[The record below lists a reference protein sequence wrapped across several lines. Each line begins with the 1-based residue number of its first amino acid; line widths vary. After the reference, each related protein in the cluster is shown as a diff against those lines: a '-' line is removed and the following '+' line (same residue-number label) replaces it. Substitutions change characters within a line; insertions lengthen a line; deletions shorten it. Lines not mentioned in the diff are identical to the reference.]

1 MTENLVRLSP
11 ELVEAVAGLS
21 AGALATPVVHPL
33 DVIKTRL
40 QIHRSTSSRPINSFR
55 LIRSLLQTEHPLS
68 TFYRGLTPNILGNAS
83 SWAAFFYFKS
93 MIEGQLQSLHTDQSS
108 HPRSLNPADYFL
120 ASGTA
125 GLFTTVVTNP
135 IWVLKTRMLSSD
147 RGTQGAYTS
156 TWAGAKA
163 IIRTEGWRGFYR
175 GLAASC
181 LGVTHGAVQFA
192 VYDPLKRLWQ
202 YHIFSISKTA
212 KDHMREAI
220 PAEKM
225 ETSATLAISGMSKII
240 AGTATYPYQ
249 VLRSRLQSYDSEERF
264 GRGIR
269 GVVTKVWREEGFRG
283 FYRGLGPNVVRVL
296 PATWATFLIYENVRW
311 ALPRWAE
318 KHGMD
323 DKGTL

>member
-1 MTENLVRLSP
+1 MTENHARLSP
-11 ELVEAVAGLS
+11 ELVETIAGLS

-40 QIHRSTSSRPINSFR
+40 QIHRSTSSKSVSSYRAV
-55 LIRSLLQTEHPLS
+55 RSLLQAEHPLS
-68 TFYRGLTPNILGNAS
+68 AFYRGLTPNILGNAS
-83 SWAAFFYFKS
+83 SWAAFFYLKS
-93 MIEGQLQSLHTDQSS
+93 IVERQLQSLHINHST
-108 HPRSLNPADYFL
+108 HPRSLNPVDYFL

-125 GLFTTVVTNP
+125 GLLTTGVTNP

-147 RGTQGAYTS
+147 RGSQGAYTS
-156 TWAGAKA
+156 TWAGAKD
-163 IIRTEGWRGFYR
+163 IVRKEGWRGFYK

-202 YHIFSISKTA
+202 SHISSTKISKNRT
-212 KDHMREAI
+212 DEAM
-220 PAEKM
+220 PEEKIG
-225 ETSATLAISGMSKII
+225 TSATLAISGMSKII
-240 AGTATYPYQ
+240 AGSATYPYQ
-249 VLRSRLQSYDSEERF
+249 VLRARLQSYNSEERF

-269 GVVTKVWREEGFRG
+269 GVVSKVWREEGFRG

-318 KHGMD
+318 KYG
-323 DKGTL
+323 